1 MSSVLKPVYLLF
13 CLLPAFAYAGTGEAL
28 DTAISD
34 TVKTNKDARESQQT
48 IDKLADETTDMLQE
62 YRNTLQ
68 QIDSLKTYNDQLEK
82 LISNQKESLATIRK
96 QLNNVEQT
104 QRNIIPLT
112 LNMVSVLGEFI
123 RLDMPFHV
131 EERKTRVKTITEM
144 MDRPD
149 VSLPYKYRRIME
161 AYEIEMEYGR
171 TIDTYSD
178 NIVKDGK
185 NYTVNILRI
194 GRVALLYQTLDGKEC
209 GYWDKVQKIWT
220 GLPDD
225 YNASIAEGILI
236 ADKQSPPDFINVP
249 VSAPVHKR

>member
-1 MSSVLKPVYLLF
+1 MSYISKYIYLLL
-13 CLLPAFAYAGTGEAL
+13 CLLSAFAYAETENL
-28 DTAISD
+28 ETAITD
-34 TVKTNKDARESQQT
+34 TVKINEAAKESQQT

-68 QIDSLKTYNDQLEK
+68 QIDSLKTYNNQLEK
-82 LISNQKESLATIRK
+82 LIGNQKESIANIRK
-96 QLNNVEQT
+96 QLNSIEQT

-112 LNMVSVLGEFI
+112 LNMVSVLGEFV

-131 EERKTRVKTITEM
+131 EERKTRAKTIKDM

-149 VSLPYKYRRIME
+149 VSLPDKYRRIME

-178 NIVKDGK
+178 NIVRDGK

-209 GYWDKVQKIWT
+209 GYWDKVENIWK

-225 YNASIAEGILI
+225 YNASVAEGILI

-249 VSAPVHKR
+249 VSAPVHKQ

>member
-1 MSSVLKPVYLLF
+1 MKISRAILHLSIL
-13 CLLPAFAYAGTGEAL
+13 CIPAWLQAGTAAL
-28 DTAISD
+28 DTAITDS
-34 TVKTNKDARESQQT
+34 VKTNEESRESQQT
-48 IDKLADETTDMLQE
+48 IDKLADDTIDMLQE

-68 QIDSLKTYNDQLEK
+68 QIDSLKTYNTQLEK
-82 LISNQKESLATIRK
+82 LINNQNESRATIRK
-96 QLNNVEQT
+96 QLNNIDQT

-112 LNMVSVLGEFI
+112 LNMVNVLGEFV

-131 EERKTRVKTITEM
+131 DERNIRLKTIREM

-149 VSLPYKYRRIME
+149 VSLPDKYRRIME
-161 AYEIEMEYGR
+161 AYQIEMEYGR

-185 NYTVNILRI
+185 NYAVNILRI
-194 GRVALLYQTLDGKEC
+194 GRVALLYQTLDEREC
-209 GYWDKVQKIWT
+209 GYWDKVQKVWK
-220 GLPDD
+220 GLPDN

-249 VSAPVHKR
+249 VSAPEHKQ

>member
-1 MSSVLKPVYLLF
+1 MSYIIKSF
-13 CLLPAFAYAGTGEAL
+13 CLLLCLLPLFTYAETEAL
-28 DTAISD
+28 ESAITD
-34 TVKTNKDARESQQT
+34 TVKTNEDAKESQQT

-68 QIDSLKTYNDQLEK
+68 QIDSLKTYNNQLEK
-82 LISNQKESLATIRK
+82 LIGNQKESIATIRK
-96 QLNNVEQT
+96 QLNSIEQT
-104 QRNIIPLT
+104 QRNIIPLM
-112 LNMVSVLGEFI
+112 LNMVNILGDFV

-131 EERKTRVKTITEM
+131 EERKTRVKTIKEM

-149 VSLPYKYRRIME
+149 VNLPDKYRRIME

-178 NIVKDGK
+178 NVVKDGK

-194 GRVALLYQTLDGKEC
+194 GRVAMLYQTLDGKEC
-209 GYWDKVQKIWT
+209 GYWDKVQKTWK

-225 YNASIAEGILI
+225 YNSSIAEGILI

-249 VSAPVHKR
+249 VSAPVHKQ